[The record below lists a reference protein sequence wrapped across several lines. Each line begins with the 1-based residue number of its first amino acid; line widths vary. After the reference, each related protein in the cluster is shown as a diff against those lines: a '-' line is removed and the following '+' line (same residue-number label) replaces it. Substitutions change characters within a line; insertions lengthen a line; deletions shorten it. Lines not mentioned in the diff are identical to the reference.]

1 MQQAD
6 FRAASY
12 WMTTRDYLPGPP
24 LAGDLEVDVAIIGGG
39 FTGLSAAHHLK
50 LAEPGLRV
58 ALLETEVIGYG
69 ASGRNGG
76 FNMTL
81 FGLTLS
87 ITALRFGKSQAREAH
102 RYMELA
108 VDTTRDLITSL
119 GIDCDYE
126 HPRSSSSTAA
136 PSRGRR
142 SRSGPWPRSR
152 SGATCAGRIAAST
165 PLGARRSVWA

>member
-1 MQQAD
+1 MEHAD

-12 WMTTRDYLPGPP
+12 WMTTRDYVPGPA
-24 LAGDLEVDVAIIGGG
+24 LEGGFEVDVAIVGGG
-39 FTGLSAAHHLK
+39 FTGLSAAHHLRQ
-50 LAEPGLRV
+50 ASPGLSI
-58 ALLETEVIGYG
+58 ALLEGEVIGWG

-102 RYMELA
+102 RYMERA
-108 VDTTRDLITSL
+108 VDTTRELITSL

-126 HPRSSSSTAA
+126 HPRSPSSTGAPYRGH
-136 PSRGRR
+136 PSR
-142 SRSGPWPRSR
+142 
-152 SGATCAGRIAAST
+152 
-165 PLGARRSVWA
+165 SVS